1 MSFVVDTSSG
11 TITVTQSALA
21 AMVMRA
27 AESVDGAHV
36 RKGRRRLEIDV
47 ADGRARARLELS
59 VPFGL
64 VLPDVVRGVQD
75 RVAAAL
81 STMCDVTVESVDVS
95 VEEIE

>member
-1 MSFVVDTSSG
+1 MSFVVDTSNG
-11 TITVTQSALA
+11 TITVTQSALT

-27 AESVDGAHV
+27 AESVGGAHV

-47 ADGRARARLELS
+47 VDGQARARIELS
-59 VPFGL
+59 VPYGL
-64 VLPDVVRGVQD
+64 VLPDVARGVQD